1 MRPARPGP
9 KSLVARIR
17 IDPASIA
24 GTVNNSIVAERVD
37 VLSALRRSYL
47 FEDVTTD
54 DLRPLAATTV
64 VRRLVPREILW
75 PIGAPADEICVA
87 VSGEVKATVVN
98 LDGDEVIHS
107 VYGPGMTF
115 GEPGFFA
122 VDHVRIVETL
132 AVSHSAVLLLHR
144 RELVPFMRRHDKV
157 KDRALEALASN
168 TRWQTTMI
176 SALSSRPLV
185 DRLILRLLEL
195 ADTNPDRAA
204 PGAPALTPKISQTTL
219 AAMVGVSRENVN
231 RALAVLV
238 SRGSIRREG
247 GRYVLVDEAALR
259 EQATRDWP
267 MSNRRDRRIDLDGP

>member
-1 MRPARPGP
+1 
-9 KSLVARIR
+9 VA
-17 IDPASIA
+17 D
-24 GTVNNSIVAERVD
+24 
-37 VLSALRRSYL
+37 RR
-47 FEDVTTD
+47 
-54 DLRPLAATTV
+54 
-64 VRRLVPREILW
+64 
-75 PIGAPADEICVA
+75 PADEIGVA
-87 VSGEVKATVVN
+87 VSGDVKATVVN

-132 AVSHSAVLLLHR
+132 AVAHSVVLLLHR

-176 SALSSRPLV
+176 SALSSRPLA

-195 ADTNPDRAA
+195 ADTNPDRS

-231 RALAVLV
+231 RALAALV

-247 GRYVLVDEAALR
+247 GRYVLVDEKALR
-259 EQATRDWP
+259 LQVTKDRP
-267 MSNRRDRRIDLDGP
+267 MYNRRDRRTDLENP

>member
-1 MRPARPGP
+1 M
-9 KSLVARIR
+9 
-17 IDPASIA
+17 
-24 GTVNNSIVAERVD
+24 AERVDVD
-37 VLSALRRSYL
+37 VLSALSKSYL
-47 FEDVTTD
+47 FEDLAVEQ
-54 DLRPLAATTV
+54 LQPLADRTV
-64 VRRLVPREILW
+64 VRRLVPREVLW

-87 VSGEVKATVVN
+87 VSGEIKATVVN

-122 VDHVRIVETL
+122 IDHVRIVETL
-132 AVSHSAVLLLHR
+132 AVAHSVVLLLYR
-144 RELVPFMRRHDKV
+144 RELVPFMRLHDKV
-157 KDRALEALASN
+157 KDGALEALASN

-195 ADTNPDRAA
+195 ADTNPDRGV

-231 RALAVLV
+231 RALASLV

-259 EQATRDWP
+259 EQATKDWP
-267 MSNRRDRRIDLDGP
+267 MSNRRDRRIDLDSP

>member
-1 MRPARPGP
+1 
-9 KSLVARIR
+9 VA
-17 IDPASIA
+17 A
-24 GTVNNSIVAERVD
+24 RVD

-64 VRRLVPREILW
+64 VRRLVPREVLW
-75 PIGAPADEICVA
+75 PIGAPADEIGV

-98 LDGDEVIHS
+98 LDGDEDIHS

-115 GEPGFFA
+115 GEPGFYA

-132 AVSHSAVLLLHR
+132 AVQHSVVLLLYR
-144 RELVPFMRRHDKV
+144 RELAPFMRLHDKV

-231 RALAVLV
+231 RALAALV
-238 SRGSIRREG
+238 SRGSIRREA
-247 GRYVLVDEAALR
+247 GRYLLVDEAALR

-267 MSNRRDRRIDLDGP
+267 MSNRRDRRIDLEGP

>member
-1 MRPARPGP
+1 
-9 KSLVARIR
+9 
-17 IDPASIA
+17 
-24 GTVNNSIVAERVD
+24 VAEQVD
-37 VLSALRRSYL
+37 VLSALMRSYL
-47 FEDVTTD
+47 FEDLTPD
-54 DLRPLAATTV
+54 DLRPLVSTTI

-75 PIGAPADEICVA
+75 PIGAPADEICIA
-87 VSGEVKATVVN
+87 VSGEIKSTVVN

-132 AVSHSAVLLLHR
+132 AVQHSVVLLLHR
-144 RELVPFMRRHDKV
+144 REMVPFMRLHDTV

-176 SALSSRPLV
+176 SALSSRPLL

-195 ADTNPDRAA
+195 ADTDPGRAA
-204 PGAPALTPKISQTTL
+204 PGAPAMTPKISQTTL

-231 RALAVLV
+231 RALATLV
-238 SRGSIRREG
+238 SRGAIRREG

-259 EQATRDWP
+259 EQATKDWP
-267 MSNRRDRRIDLDGP
+267 MSHRRDRRTDLQSP

>member
-1 MRPARPGP
+1 M
-9 KSLVARIR
+9 
-17 IDPASIA
+17 
-24 GTVNNSIVAERVD
+24 
-37 VLSALRRSYL
+37 
-47 FEDVTTD
+47 
-54 DLRPLAATTV
+54 
-64 VRRLVPREILW
+64 PREVLW
-75 PIGAPADEICVA
+75 PIGAPADEIAVA

-132 AVSHSAVLLLHR
+132 AVTHSVVVLLHR
-144 RELVPFMRRHDKV
+144 RGLVPFMQHHDKV

-204 PGAPALTPKISQTTL
+204 GTPALTPKISQTTL

-231 RALAVLV
+231 RALATLV
-238 SRGSIRREG
+238 SRGSIRRES
-247 GRYVLVDEAALR
+247 GRYILVDEAALR
-259 EQATRDWP
+259 EHATKDWP
-267 MSNRRDRRIDLDGP
+267 MSNRRDRRIDLETP